1 MDELKKQFMHR
12 ELCAL
17 SFIAAFGMAR
27 KIPFYKKD
35 VNEEQREDIKNYF
48 RNELWGLMQTYSNK
62 VSEEDH
68 LQYIEDFQN
77 KANSSYLQY
86 LEGTG
91 LTFGRTQK
99 LINLYLKY
107 IWVCGYIPEP
117 PHCPIDSIIISKLG
131 KEFNSLRFNKINKQ
145 EYLNI
150 IAGIKNIKGAQSIAV
165 WELSIF
171 NRR

>member
-1 MDELKKQFMHR
+1 MDELKKKFMHR

-35 VNEEQREDIKNYF
+35 ISEEQREIIKNYF
-48 RNELWGLMQTYSNK
+48 RHELWELMSIYSGK
-62 VSEEDH
+62 VNEEDH
-68 LQYIEDFQN
+68 VKYIEDFQN
-77 KANSSYLQY
+77 KANANYLQY
-86 LEGTG
+86 LEGVG

-117 PHCPIDSIIISKLG
+117 PHCPVDSIIISKLG
-131 KEFNSLRFNKINKQ
+131 KEFSALRFNKINKQ
-145 EYLNI
+145 EYLSI
-150 IAGIKNIKGAQSIAV
+150 IVGIKSIKGAQSIAG